1 MVPPTDPKA
10 IREKVEAW
18 HKTHKE
24 RYDAFK
30 KQAESVGKM
39 DLSFFM
45 KLMQFA
51 TDCIPQDRLEVCSYI
66 FRLYCADIP
75 SEKETPEFIKQY
87 DPIVAEFLQGG
98 KVLSI
103 HVETGD
109 VKCFKPE
116 EEMAPDNDYFNQLK
130 ADRPELLRCYL
141 DDLYAELDDEGFITD
156 EYGNV
161 RNSEIFVEMAQRMAF
176 VYSMILAPE
185 VLRNIVAM
193 GEHANDDFP
202 YCLYYYCAFDGG
214 MRQMMTMMRS
224 NLDKQKSGM
233 MGYVAKNLLT
243 QLFVKKSLELGY
255 ERDKKGWEATAE
267 SEPDESSNLINRILS
282 KIRLPGGKRKKD
294 CLSLDDLLTGDKEG
308 LKDLIRA
315 YRLRQPDTTSLGY
328 LFYLLGG
335 RPSEKTRSMND
346 TTSLGY
352 LFYLLGGRPSEKTR
366 SMNDPEEIEKK
377 FQLIQKMHIQRCT
390 FGNFCQAITE
400 FLGEKMPSDLKRVRE
415 AYLLC
420 KCNEYNIT
428 EEAAEKYVEYRKGKY
443 RNARMATQKWI
454 PLFNEIN

>member
-1 MVPPTDPKA
+1 MATETMVPPTDPKA

-24 RYDAFK
+24 RYVAFK
-30 KQAESVGKM
+30 KQTESVGNL
-39 DLSFFM
+39 DFSFFM

-51 TDCIPQDRLEVCSYI
+51 ADCIPQDKLEVCSYI

-75 SEKETPEFIKQY
+75 SEEETPEFIKHY

-103 HVETGD
+103 HAEAGE
-109 VKCFKPE
+109 VKCFRPE
-116 EEMAPDNDYFNQLK
+116 EEMAPDNKTCLITNDYFNQLK

-346 TTSLGY
+346 
-352 LFYLLGGRPSEKTR
+352 
-366 SMNDPEEIEKK
+366 PEEIEKK
-377 FQLIQKMHIQRCT
+377 FQLIQKIHIQRCT

-400 FLGEKMPSDLKRVRE
+400 FLGEKMPSDLKRARE

-420 KCNEYNIT
+420 KCEEYNIT
-428 EEAAEKYVEYRKGKY
+428 EEAAENYAEYRKGKY

-454 PLFNEIN
+454 TLFNEIN

>member
-1 MVPPTDPKA
+1 MATETMIPPTDPKVL
-10 IREKVEAW
+10 RETVVAW
-18 HKTHKE
+18 HKMHKE

-30 KQAESVGKM
+30 KQAEGVGKM

-45 KLMQFA
+45 KLMQSA

-103 HVETGD
+103 HAETGE

-116 EEMAPDNDYFNQLK
+116 EEMAPDNKTCLITNDYFDRLK
-130 ADRPELLRCYL
+130 AEQPELLRCYL
-141 DDLYAELDDEGFITD
+141 DDLYAEVDDEGFVTD
-156 EYGNV
+156 ETGNV
-161 RNSEIFVEMAQRMAF
+161 RSSEMFVDMAQRMAF

-185 VLRNIVAM
+185 VLRNMVMI
-193 GEHANDDFP
+193 GEHTDDDFS

-214 MRQMMTMMRS
+214 MRQMMTMMRL
-224 NLDKQKSGM
+224 NLDKQ
-233 MGYVAKNLLT
+233 
-243 QLFVKKSLELGY
+243 SLELGY

-335 RPSEKTRSMND
+335 RPT
-346 TTSLGY
+346 
-352 LFYLLGGRPSEKTR
+352 EKTR

-377 FQLIQKMHIQRCT
+377 FQLIQKVHIQRCT

-400 FLGEKMPSDLKRVRE
+400 FLGDKMPSDLKRARE

-420 KCNEYNIT
+420 KCEEYNIT
-428 EEAAEKYVEYRKGKY
+428 EEAAENYAEYRKGKY

-454 PLFNEIN
+454 PLFNEID

>member
-1 MVPPTDPKA
+1 MATETMIPPTDPKVL
-10 IREKVEAW
+10 RETVVAW
-18 HKTHKE
+18 HKMHKE

-30 KQAESVGKM
+30 KQAEGVGKM

-103 HVETGD
+103 HAETGE

-116 EEMAPDNDYFNQLK
+116 EEMAPDNKTCLITNDYFDRLK
-130 ADRPELLRCYL
+130 AEQPELLRCYL
-141 DDLYAELDDEGFITD
+141 DDLYAEVDDEGFVTD
-156 EYGNV
+156 ETGNV
-161 RNSEIFVEMAQRMAF
+161 RSSEMFVDMAQRMAF

-185 VLRNIVAM
+185 VLRNMVMI
-193 GEHANDDFP
+193 GEHTDDDFS

-214 MRQMMTMMRS
+214 MRQMMTMMHL

-335 RPSEKTRSMND
+335 RPSEQTGSMH
-346 TTSLGY
+346 
-352 LFYLLGGRPSEKTR
+352 
-366 SMNDPEEIEKK
+366 DPEEIEKK
-377 FQLIQKMHIQRCT
+377 FQLIQKVHIQRCT

-400 FLGEKMPSDLKRVRE
+400 FLGDKMLSDLKRARE

-420 KCNEYNIT
+420 KCEEYNIT
-428 EEAAEKYVEYRKGKY
+428 EEAAENYAEYRKGKY

-454 PLFNEIN
+454 PLFNEID

>member
-1 MVPPTDPKA
+1 MATETMIPPTDPKA

-18 HKTHKE
+18 HKMHKE
-24 RYDAFK
+24 RYDTFK
-30 KQAESVGKM
+30 KQADGVGNL
-39 DLSFFM
+39 DFTFFM

-87 DPIVAEFLQGG
+87 DPIVAEFLQGD
-98 KVLSI
+98 KILSI

-109 VKCFKPE
+109 VECLKQE
-116 EEMAPDNDYFNQLK
+116 EIAPDNKTWLITNDYFDQLK

-141 DDLYAELDDEGFITD
+141 DDLYAELDDEGFVTD
-156 EYGNV
+156 EAGNV
-161 RNSEIFVEMAQRMAF
+161 RSSEMFVDMAQRMAF

-185 VLRNIVAM
+185 VLQNIVAM

-214 MRQMMTMMRS
+214 MRQIITMMRS

-243 QLFVKKSLELGY
+243 KMFVKKSLELGY
-255 ERDKKGWEATAE
+255 ERDKKGWETMAKD
-267 SEPDESSNLINRILS
+267 EPEESSSLIMRMLS
-282 KIRLPGGKRKKD
+282 KIKLPGGKRKKD
-294 CLSLDDLLTGDKEG
+294 YLSLDELLVGDKEA
-308 LKDLIRA
+308 LKDLIRT

-346 TTSLGY
+346 
-352 LFYLLGGRPSEKTR
+352 PK
-366 SMNDPEEIEKK
+366 DIEKK
-377 FQLIQKMHIQRCT
+377 FQLIQKIHIQRCT

-400 FLGEKMPSDLKRVRE
+400 FLGEKMPSDLKRARE
-415 AYLLC
+415 AYMLC
-420 KCNEYNIT
+420 KCEEYNIT
-428 EEAAEKYVEYRKGKY
+428 EEAAENYAEYRKGKY
-443 RNARMATQKWI
+443 RNARMSTQKWI
-454 PLFNEIN
+454 PLFNEFD

>member
-1 MVPPTDPKA
+1 MATETMIPPTDPKA

-18 HKTHKE
+18 HKMHKE
-24 RYDAFK
+24 RYDTFK
-30 KQAESVGKM
+30 KQADGVGNL
-39 DLSFFM
+39 DFTFFM

-87 DPIVAEFLQGG
+87 DPIVAEFLQGD
-98 KVLSI
+98 KILSI

-109 VKCFKPE
+109 VECLKQE
-116 EEMAPDNDYFNQLK
+116 EIAPDNKTWLITNDYFDQLK

-141 DDLYAELDDEGFITD
+141 DDLYAELDDEGFVTD
-156 EYGNV
+156 EAGNV
-161 RNSEIFVEMAQRMAF
+161 RSSEMFVDMAQRMAF

-185 VLRNIVAM
+185 VLQNIVAM

-214 MRQMMTMMRS
+214 MRQIITMMRS

-243 QLFVKKSLELGY
+243 KMFVKKSLELGY
-255 ERDKKGWEATAE
+255 ERDKKGWETMAKD
-267 SEPDESSNLINRILS
+267 EPEESSSLIMRMLS
-282 KIRLPGGKRKKD
+282 KIKLPGGKRKKD
-294 CLSLDDLLTGDKEG
+294 YLSLDELLVGDKEA
-308 LKDLIRA
+308 LKDLIRT

-346 TTSLGY
+346 
-352 LFYLLGGRPSEKTR
+352 PK
-366 SMNDPEEIEKK
+366 DIEKK
-377 FQLIQKMHIQRCT
+377 FQLIQKIHIQRCT

-400 FLGEKMPSDLKRVRE
+400 FLGEKMPSDLKRARE

-420 KCNEYNIT
+420 KCEEYNIT
-428 EEAAEKYVEYRKGKY
+428 EEAAENYAEYRKGKY
-443 RNARMATQKWI
+443 RNARMSTQKWI
-454 PLFNEIN
+454 PLFNEFD

>member
-30 KQAESVGKM
+30 KQAEGVGNL
-39 DLSFFM
+39 DFSFFM

-75 SEKETPEFIKQY
+75 LEKETPEFIKQY

-116 EEMAPDNDYFNQLK
+116 EEMAPDNKTCLITNDYFNQLK

-161 RNSEIFVEMAQRMAF
+161 RNSEMFVDMAQRMAF

-185 VLRNIVAM
+185 VLRNMVMI
-193 GEHANDDFP
+193 GEHTDDDFS

-214 MRQMMTMMRS
+214 MRQMMTMMRL

-294 CLSLDDLLTGDKEG
+294 CLSLD
-308 LKDLIRA
+308 IRA
-315 YRLRQPDTTSLGY
+315 YRLRQP
-328 LFYLLGG
+328 
-335 RPSEKTRSMND
+335 D

-377 FQLIQKMHIQRCT
+377 FQLIQKVHIQRCT

-400 FLGEKMPSDLKRVRE
+400 FLGDKMPSDLKRARE

-420 KCNEYNIT
+420 KCEEYNIT
-428 EEAAEKYVEYRKGKY
+428 EEAAENYAEYRKGKY

-454 PLFNEIN
+454 PLFNEID

>member
-1 MVPPTDPKA
+1 MATETMIPPTDPKA

-18 HKTHKE
+18 HKMHKE
-24 RYDAFK
+24 RYDTFK
-30 KQAESVGKM
+30 KQADGVGNL
-39 DLSFFM
+39 DFTFFM

-75 SEKETPEFIKQY
+75 LEEETPEFIKQY
-87 DPIVAEFLQGG
+87 DPIVAEFLQGD
-98 KVLSI
+98 KILSI

-109 VKCFKPE
+109 VECLKQE
-116 EEMAPDNDYFNQLK
+116 EIAPDNKTWLITNDYFDQLK

-141 DDLYAELDDEGFITD
+141 DDLYAELDDEGFVTD
-156 EYGNV
+156 EAGNV
-161 RNSEIFVEMAQRMAF
+161 RSSEMFVDMAQRMAF

-185 VLRNIVAM
+185 VLQNIVAM

-214 MRQMMTMMRS
+214 MRQIITMMRS

-243 QLFVKKSLELGY
+243 KMFVKKSLELGY
-255 ERDKKGWEATAE
+255 ERDKKGWETMAKD
-267 SEPDESSNLINRILS
+267 EPEESSSLIMRMLS
-282 KIRLPGGKRKKD
+282 KIKLPGGKRKKD
-294 CLSLDDLLTGDKEG
+294 YLSLDELLVGDKEA
-308 LKDLIRA
+308 LKDLIRT

-346 TTSLGY
+346 
-352 LFYLLGGRPSEKTR
+352 PK
-366 SMNDPEEIEKK
+366 DIEKK
-377 FQLIQKMHIQRCT
+377 FQLIQKIHIQRCT

-400 FLGEKMPSDLKRVRE
+400 FLGEKIPNDLKRARE

-428 EEAAEKYVEYRKGKY
+428 EEAAENYAEYRKGKY

-454 PLFNEIN
+454 PLFNEID

>member
-1 MVPPTDPKA
+1 MATETMVPPTDPKA

-18 HKTHKE
+18 HKAHKE

-30 KQAESVGKM
+30 KQAESVGN
-39 DLSFFM
+39 LSFSFFM

-75 SEKETPEFIKQY
+75 SEEETPEFIKQF

-103 HVETGD
+103 HAETGE
-109 VKCFKPE
+109 VKCFWPE
-116 EEMAPDNDYFNQLK
+116 EKMAHDNKTCLITNDYFDQLK
-130 ADRPELLRCYL
+130 TDRPELLRCYL
-141 DDLYAELDDEGFITD
+141 DDLYAELDDDGFVTD
-156 EYGNV
+156 EAGNV
-161 RNSEIFVEMAQRMAF
+161 RNSEMFVDMAQRMAF

-193 GEHANDDFP
+193 SEHTNDDFP

-214 MRQMMTMMRS
+214 MRQMMTIMRS

-243 QLFVKKSLELGY
+243 QLFVKKSLDLGY
-255 ERDKKGWEATAE
+255 ERAKKGWETTA
-267 SEPDESSNLINRILS
+267 SEEPEESSNLIMRMLS
-282 KIRLPGGKRKKD
+282 KIKLLGGKRKKD
-294 CLSLDDLLTGDKEG
+294 YLSLDDLLTGDKEG

-346 TTSLGY
+346 
-352 LFYLLGGRPSEKTR
+352 
-366 SMNDPEEIEKK
+366 PEEIEKK
-377 FQLIQKMHIQRCT
+377 FQLIQKVHIQRCT

-400 FLGEKMPSDLKRVRE
+400 FLGDKMPSDLKRARE

-420 KCNEYNIT
+420 KCEEYNIT
-428 EEAAEKYVEYRKGKY
+428 EEAAENYAEYRKGKY

-454 PLFNEIN
+454 PLFNEID

>member
-30 KQAESVGKM
+30 KQAEGVGNL
-39 DLSFFM
+39 DFSFFM

-75 SEKETPEFIKQY
+75 LEKETPEFIKQY

-116 EEMAPDNDYFNQLK
+116 EEMAPDNKTCLITNDYFNQLK

-161 RNSEIFVEMAQRMAF
+161 RNSEIEW
-176 VYSMILAPE
+176 P
-185 VLRNIVAM
+185 
-193 GEHANDDFP
+193 
-202 YCLYYYCAFDGG
+202 
-214 MRQMMTMMRS
+214 
-224 NLDKQKSGM
+224 
-233 MGYVAKNLLT
+233 
-243 QLFVKKSLELGY
+243 
-255 ERDKKGWEATAE
+255 
-267 SEPDESSNLINRILS
+267 SSTL
-282 KIRLPGGKRKKD
+282 
-294 CLSLDDLLTGDKEG
+294 
-308 LKDLIRA
+308 
-315 YRLRQPDTTSLGY
+315 
-328 LFYLLGG
+328 
-335 RPSEKTRSMND
+335 
-346 TTSLGY
+346 
-352 LFYLLGGRPSEKTR
+352 
-366 SMNDPEEIEKK
+366 
-377 FQLIQKMHIQRCT
+377 
-390 FGNFCQAITE
+390 
-400 FLGEKMPSDLKRVRE
+400 
-415 AYLLC
+415 
-420 KCNEYNIT
+420 
-428 EEAAEKYVEYRKGKY
+428 
-443 RNARMATQKWI
+443 
-454 PLFNEIN
+454 

>member
-1 MVPPTDPKA
+1 MATETMVPPTDPKA

-116 EEMAPDNDYFNQLK
+116 EEMAPDNKTCLITNDYFNQLK

-193 GEHANDDFP
+193 SEHTNDDFP

-294 CLSLDDLLTGDKEG
+294 CLSLDNLLIGDKEA

-315 YRLRQPDTTSLGY
+315 YRLRQP
-328 LFYLLGG
+328 
-335 RPSEKTRSMND
+335 D

-400 FLGEKMPSDLKRVRE
+400 FLGEKMPSDLKRARE

-420 KCNEYNIT
+420 KCEEYNIT
-428 EEAAEKYVEYRKGKY
+428 EEAAENYAEYRKGKY

>member
-1 MVPPTDPKA
+1 MATETMVPPTDPKA

-30 KQAESVGKM
+30 KQAEGVGNL
-39 DLSFFM
+39 DFSFFM

-75 SEKETPEFIKQY
+75 LEKETPEFIKQY

-116 EEMAPDNDYFNQLK
+116 EEMAPDNKTCLITNDYFNQLK

-294 CLSLDDLLTGDKEG
+294 KEG

-346 TTSLGY
+346 
-352 LFYLLGGRPSEKTR
+352 
-366 SMNDPEEIEKK
+366 PEEIEKK
-377 FQLIQKMHIQRCT
+377 FQLIQKIHIQRCT

-400 FLGEKMPSDLKRVRE
+400 FLGEKMPSDLKRARE

-420 KCNEYNIT
+420 KCEEYNIT
-428 EEAAEKYVEYRKGKY
+428 EEAAENYAEYRKGKY

-454 PLFNEIN
+454 TLFNEIN

>member
-1 MVPPTDPKA
+1 MATETMVPPTDPKVL
-10 IREKVEAW
+10 RETVVAW
-18 HKTHKE
+18 HKMHKE

-30 KQAESVGKM
+30 KQAEGVGKM

-51 TDCIPQDRLEVCSYI
+51 TDCIPQDRLEVCGYI

-103 HVETGD
+103 HAETGE

-116 EEMAPDNDYFNQLK
+116 EEMAPDNKTCLITNDYFDRLK
-130 ADRPELLRCYL
+130 AEQPELLRCYL
-141 DDLYAELDDEGFITD
+141 DDLYAEVDDEGFVTD
-156 EYGNV
+156 ETGNV
-161 RNSEIFVEMAQRMAF
+161 RSSEMFVDMAQRMAF

-185 VLRNIVAM
+185 VLRNMVMI
-193 GEHANDDFP
+193 GEHTDDDFS

-214 MRQMMTMMRS
+214 MRQMMTMMRL

-346 TTSLGY
+346 
-352 LFYLLGGRPSEKTR
+352 
-366 SMNDPEEIEKK
+366 PEEIEKK
-377 FQLIQKMHIQRCT
+377 FQLIQKIHIQRCK

-400 FLGEKMPSDLKRVRE
+400 FLGEKMPSDLKR
-415 AYLLC
+415 ALGGLS
-420 KCNEYNIT
+420 
-428 EEAAEKYVEYRKGKY
+428 ALQ
-443 RNARMATQKWI
+443 M
-454 PLFNEIN
+454 

>member
-1 MVPPTDPKA
+1 MATETMVPPTDPKA

-30 KQAESVGKM
+30 KQTEGVGNL
-39 DLSFFM
+39 DFSFFM

-51 TDCIPQDRLEVCSYI
+51 TDCIPQNRLEVCSYI

-75 SEKETPEFIKQY
+75 SEEETPEFIKQF

-103 HVETGD
+103 HAETGE
-109 VKCFKPE
+109 VKCFWPE
-116 EEMAPDNDYFNQLK
+116 ENIALDNKTCLITNDYFDQLK

-141 DDLYAELDDEGFITD
+141 DDLYAELDDEDFVTD
-156 EYGNV
+156 ETGNV
-161 RNSEIFVEMAQRMAF
+161 RSSEMFVDMSQRMAF
-176 VYSMILAPE
+176 AYSMILAPE
-185 VLRNIVAM
+185 VLRNMIMM
-193 GEHANDDFP
+193 GEHADDDFP
-202 YCLYYYCAFDGG
+202 YCLYYYFAFDGG
-214 MRQMMTMMRS
+214 MRKMMTMMRS

-233 MGYVAKNLLT
+233 IGYVAKNILT
-243 QLFVKKSLELGY
+243 PLFVKKSLDLGY
-255 ERDKKGWEATAE
+255 ERDKKGWETTA
-267 SEPDESSNLINRILS
+267 SEEPKESSNLIKRMLS
-282 KIRLPGGKRKKD
+282 KIKLSGGKRKKD
-294 CLSLDDLLTGDKEG
+294 YLSLDDLLIGDKEA

-315 YRLRQPDTTSLGY
+315 YRLRQP
-328 LFYLLGG
+328 
-335 RPSEKTRSMND
+335 D

-400 FLGEKMPSDLKRVRE
+400 FLGDKMPSDLKRARE

-420 KCNEYNIT
+420 KCEEYNIT
-428 EEAAEKYVEYRKGKY
+428 EEAAENYAEYRKGKY

-454 PLFNEIN
+454 TLFNEIN

>member
-1 MVPPTDPKA
+1 MATETMVPPTDPKA

-30 KQAESVGKM
+30 KQAEGVGNL
-39 DLSFFM
+39 DFSFFM

-75 SEKETPEFIKQY
+75 LEKETPEFIKQY

-116 EEMAPDNDYFNQLK
+116 EEMAPDNKTCLITNDYFNQLK

-161 RNSEIFVEMAQRMAF
+161 RNSEMFVDMAQRMAF

-185 VLRNIVAM
+185 VLRNMVMI
-193 GEHANDDFP
+193 GEHTDDDFS

-214 MRQMMTMMRS
+214 MRQMMTMMRL

-346 TTSLGY
+346 
-352 LFYLLGGRPSEKTR
+352 
-366 SMNDPEEIEKK
+366 PEEIEKK
-377 FQLIQKMHIQRCT
+377 FQLIQKVHIQRCT
-390 FGNFCQAITE
+390 VGNFCQATTE
-400 FLGEKMPSDLKRVRE
+400 
-415 AYLLC
+415 
-420 KCNEYNIT
+420 
-428 EEAAEKYVEYRKGKY
+428 
-443 RNARMATQKWI
+443 
-454 PLFNEIN
+454 

>member
-1 MVPPTDPKA
+1 MIPPTDPKA

-18 HKTHKE
+18 HKMHKE
-24 RYDAFK
+24 RYDTFK
-30 KQAESVGKM
+30 KQADGVGNL
-39 DLSFFM
+39 DFTFFM

-87 DPIVAEFLQGG
+87 DPIVAEFLQGD
-98 KVLSI
+98 KILSI

-109 VKCFKPE
+109 VECLKQE
-116 EEMAPDNDYFNQLK
+116 EIAPDNKTWLITNDYFDQLK

-141 DDLYAELDDEGFITD
+141 DDLYAELDDEGFVTD
-156 EYGNV
+156 EAGNV
-161 RNSEIFVEMAQRMAF
+161 RSSEMFVDMAQRMAF

-185 VLRNIVAM
+185 VLQNIVAM

-214 MRQMMTMMRS
+214 MRQIITMMRS

-243 QLFVKKSLELGY
+243 KMFVKKSLELGY
-255 ERDKKGWEATAE
+255 ERDKKGWETMAKD
-267 SEPDESSNLINRILS
+267 EPEESSSLIMRMLS
-282 KIRLPGGKRKKD
+282 KIKLPGGKRKKD
-294 CLSLDDLLTGDKEG
+294 YLSLDELLVGDKEA
-308 LKDLIRA
+308 LKDLIRT

-346 TTSLGY
+346 
-352 LFYLLGGRPSEKTR
+352 PK
-366 SMNDPEEIEKK
+366 DIEKK
-377 FQLIQKMHIQRCT
+377 FQLIQKIHIQRCT

-400 FLGEKMPSDLKRVRE
+400 FLGEKMPSDLKRARE

-420 KCNEYNIT
+420 KCEEYNIT
-428 EEAAEKYVEYRKGKY
+428 EEAAENYAEYRKGKY
-443 RNARMATQKWI
+443 RNARMSTQKWI
-454 PLFNEIN
+454 PLFNEFD